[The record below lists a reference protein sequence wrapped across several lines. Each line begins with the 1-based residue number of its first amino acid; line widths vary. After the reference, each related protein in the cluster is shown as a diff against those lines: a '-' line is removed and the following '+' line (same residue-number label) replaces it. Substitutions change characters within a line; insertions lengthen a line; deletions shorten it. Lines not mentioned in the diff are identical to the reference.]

1 MAAEPLKVLEVHV
14 SEKDGVSRY
23 SYKLVRSD
31 KTEHGPLTQ
40 EHTVEVNQ
48 QLVRDLCQ
56 EIDEALKG
64 ALSGEPGHHDKLVAN
79 GQTLYSHL
87 FRPVQGTDELALMV
101 EVRESPGPMLVR
113 SNEMLVP
120 WELLHDGREFLGL
133 AYDLGQGS
141 VVSGPFRMGRDI
153 GRLEQ
158 VLIVGDPLGDLPAA
172 RREAE
177 RIAEW
182 LRARGTRCELLLGEQ
197 ATLANVVTKL
207 SSTQYDLLHYCGHV
221 TIRSR
226 PADSGLL
233 LHRRSLLN
241 ESALMTASRIG
252 APPVVFVNGCRAVGP
267 IANLCVSF
275 MTMGAKVV
283 IGTRAEVA
291 EESAQRFAEEFYRR
305 LLDDQTAGAAI
316 REARR
321 SVLDERDGAWA
332 SFLLYGNPG
341 VHITGGRGV
350 PVRPQ
355 ALGPGPYSPAA
366 AAMMDRVHA
375 VARGRGVVISL
386 DLLFGLVTCPELRP
400 FIERSIGVD
409 GLAALTQMLHG
420 FGGVMP
426 DAEGHHRSANGREPE
441 VQLSDTVHATLI
453 KATGIA
459 SAEGRSVVTPRD
471 IAAAFT
477 EIGGGSSGQILE
489 LFGVSLRQLMSANAA
504 PGRVRGAGAR
514 SSPDVAATLF
524 DQDGSLRAD
533 VLDDPAATAVRAAL
547 LLAAAKRAP
556 IGTHTFL
563 QGFALAGSEVLREAL
578 EQQGDVGRQA
588 VQRLFSP
595 TPRRADFSQRSLTA
609 LDRAREPGAGAPAGE
624 AALLLALLHDEGSA
638 ARQLLDKLGID
649 SERLVQDLERSG

>member
-1 MAAEPLKVLEVHV
+1 MATEPLKVLEVNV
-14 SEKDGVSRY
+14 SEKDGVTRY

-31 KTEHGPLTQ
+31 KSEHGPLTQ

-48 QLVRDLCQ
+48 QLVRDLCE

-64 ALSGEPGHHDKLVAN
+64 ALSGEPAYHDKLVAG

-87 FRPVQGTDELALMV
+87 FRPVQGTEELALMV

-141 VVSGPFRMGRDI
+141 VVSGPFRLGRDI

-177 RIAEW
+177 HIAEW
-182 LRARGTRCELLLGEQ
+182 LRARGTRCEVLLGEE

-207 SSTQYDLLHYCGHV
+207 SRTQYDLLHYCGHV

-241 ESALMTASRIG
+241 ESALLTASRIG

-291 EESAQRFAEEFYRR
+291 EGSAQRFAEEFYRR
-305 LLDDQTAGAAI
+305 LLDDETAGAAI

-321 SVLDERDGAWA
+321 SVLNERDGAWA
-332 SFLLYGNPG
+332 SFLLYGNPS
-341 VHITGGRGV
+341 VHITGGPGV
-350 PVRPQ
+350 QARPQ
-355 ALGPGPYSPAA
+355 PLGSGPYSPEAA
-366 AAMMDRVHA
+366 VLMDRVYA
-375 VARGRGVVISL
+375 VARRRGVVISL
-386 DLLFGLVTCPELRP
+386 DLLFGLVTSPELQP
-400 FIERSIGVD
+400 LIERSIGAD
-409 GLAALTQMLHG
+409 GLAALTEMLYG
-420 FGGVMP
+420 FGGAVP
-426 DAEGHHRSANGREPE
+426 DDDQHRPANGQQPDI
-441 VQLSDTVHATLI
+441 QLSDTVNATLI
-453 KATGIA
+453 KAKGIA

-489 LFGVSLRQLMSANAA
+489 LFGVSLRQMMSVNGA
-504 PGRVRGAGAR
+504 PGRMRTTGVR
-514 SSPDVAATLF
+514 SSPDVATALF
-524 DQDGSLRAD
+524 DENGRLRAD
-533 VLDDPAATAVRAAL
+533 VLDGSTTSVVRAAL
-547 LLAAAKRAP
+547 LLAAAKRGPVA
-556 IGTHTFL
+556 THTFL
-563 QGFALAGSEVLREAL
+563 QGFALAGSEVLRKAL
-578 EQQGDVGRQA
+578 EQQGDVGEQA
-588 VQRLFSP
+588 VGRLFDPS
-595 TPRRADFSQRSLTA
+595 PRRTDFSQRSLAA
-609 LDRAREPGAGAPAGE
+609 LELAHDPEAGAPTGE
-624 AALLLALLHDEGSA
+624 AALLLALLQDEGSA

-649 SERLVQDLERSG
+649 SGRLVQDLKRSG